1 MMTRY
6 VLQIAAIVVL
16 AIVMGLGGCAGTS
29 PPANFYVLSSI
40 TESGTAPAPVG
51 KESRIAIG
59 VGPVNLPDYLDRS
72 QIVTRSSPNALK
84 VAAFDRWAESLKSS
98 FPRVLTENLSA
109 LLNTNR
115 VAVFPWRKAIPVEY
129 QVMVDVV
136 QFDAESGG
144 NAVLIA
150 RWSILGNGGDKL
162 YVINKSTI
170 TVSTNTNDYAELVS
184 AQSRTLAE
192 FSREIAKAILAIS
205 Q

>member
-1 MMTRY
+1 MMTKY
-6 VLQIAAIVVL
+6 VLQIAAIVIA
-16 AIVMGLGGCAGTS
+16 AIAMGLGGCAGTS

-40 TESGTAPAPVG
+40 TESAAASAVVG
-51 KESRIAIG
+51 NESRIAIG

-72 QIVTRSSPNALK
+72 QIVTRSSPNELK

-109 LLNTNR
+109 LLNTNQ

-129 QVMVDVV
+129 QVIVDVV

-150 RWSILGNGGDKL
+150 RWSILGDGGDKL
-162 YVINKSTI
+162 YVIKKSTF
-170 TVSTNTNDYAELVS
+170 TVSTNKDDYAELVS
-184 AQSRTLAE
+184 AQSQTLAE
-192 FSREIAKAILAIS
+192 FSREIAEAIKAIS
-205 Q
+205 K

>member
-1 MMTRY
+1 MIPRQ
-6 VLQIAAIVVL
+6 VLQIAVFTLGAFLVV
-16 AIVMGLGGCAGTS
+16 LGGCAGIS
-29 PPANFYVLSSI
+29 PPSNFYVLSSI
-40 TESGTAPAPVG
+40 TESAAAPAPAG
-51 KESRIAIG
+51 NESMIAIG

-72 QIVTRSSPNALK
+72 QIVTRSSPNELK

-109 LLNTNR
+109 LLNTNQ

-129 QVMVDVV
+129 QVIVDVV

-150 RWSILGNGGDKL
+150 RWSILGDGGDKM
-162 YVINKSTI
+162 YMIKKSTI
-170 TVSTNTNDYAELVS
+170 TVSTNTDDYAELVS
-184 AQSRTLAE
+184 AQSQTLAE
-192 FSREIAKAILAIS
+192 FSREIAEAIKAIS

>member
-1 MMTRY
+1 MIPRQ
-6 VLQIAAIVVL
+6 VLQIAVFTLGAFLVV
-16 AIVMGLGGCAGTS
+16 LGGCAGTS

-40 TESGTAPAPVG
+40 TESGAAPTSVG
-51 KESRIAIG
+51 NESGIAIG

-72 QIVTRSSPNALK
+72 QIVTRSSPNELK

-109 LLNTNR
+109 LLNTNQ

-129 QVMVDVV
+129 QVTVDVV

-150 RWSILGNGGDKL
+150 RWSILGNGRDKM
-162 YVINKSTI
+162 YVIKKSTI
-170 TVSTNTNDYAELVS
+170 TVSTSTDDYAELVS
-184 AQSRTLAE
+184 AQSQTLAE
-192 FSREIAKAILAIS
+192 FSREIAEAIKAIS
-205 Q
+205 P